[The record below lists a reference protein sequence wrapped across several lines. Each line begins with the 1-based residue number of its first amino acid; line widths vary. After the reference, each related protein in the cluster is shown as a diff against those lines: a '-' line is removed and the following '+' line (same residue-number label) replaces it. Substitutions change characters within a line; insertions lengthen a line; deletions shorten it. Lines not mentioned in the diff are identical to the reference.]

1 MSKMVGF
8 SDEQKK
14 IALLLLNEP
23 KTEEE
28 LNKQLNIPYDKLV
41 NELKNMLK
49 LGVLTKEGYPTKYR
63 LRQDIIAEVQKRKG
77 IAEQDHFRIRVRA
90 IIELKAIEKTL
101 LKKHMSKIRE
111 ALEKEKTFTIYS
123 VEEAEIV
130 EDSDGEMFS
139 SFIELNL
146 SVKDFPAM
154 IRLLFYYAPS
164 SIEVIKPAKIEMSQY
179 EFQEGLIGL
188 SDIFQKYAE
197 YFMKNS
203 KKEELDKFY
212 KKIYSA

>member
-1 MSKMVGF
+1 MVVF

-41 NELKNMLK
+41 NELKKMLN
-49 LGVLTKEGYPTKYR
+49 LGVLLKEGYPTKYR
-63 LRQDIIAEVQKRKG
+63 LRQDIIAEVQKRKS

-90 IIELKAIEKTL
+90 IIELKAVEKTL
-101 LKKHMSKIRE
+101 LKKHMGKIKD
-111 ALEKEKTFTIYS
+111 ALKKEETFTIYGI
-123 VEEAEIV
+123 EEAEIV
-130 EDSDGEMFS
+130 EEADGEMYS
-139 SFIELNL
+139 SFLELNL

-164 SIEVIKPAKIEMSQY
+164 SIEVIKPSKIEMSQY
-179 EFQEGLIGL
+179 EFQEGLIQL
-188 SDIFQKYAE
+188 SDIFQKYAD
-197 YFMKNS
+197 YFMKTS
-203 KKEELDKFY
+203 KKDELDKFY